1 MKKKSNKIIIIIF
14 VMFILAVNILNILT
28 PDKTFSETENR
39 MLSQFPKINFK
50 NITSGKFTKKF
61 ESYITDQFMLRD
73 FWVSAKSDVERLMLK
88 NKNNGIFFGKD
99 GFLLEDFN
107 RPNETLDKNI
117 DTINNFS
124 EKIPNFKTYLL
135 LAPNSV
141 KIYEDKLPMFSS
153 PYDQFKVIQ
162 YIKENMNENI
172 DFIDIYNV
180 LNSKKDEYIYF
191 RTDHHWTMRGAYY
204 AYEALSNKIGIK
216 PYDLKHFTSE
226 IVSDSFYGTYY
237 SKGNN
242 RHISPDYIEIFKLK
256 LDIDYKVHWLDN
268 DLQSDSL
275 YEYKHLD
282 TKDKYS
288 VFLDGNHSLMTIKT
302 NIKNDKKIVVFKDS
316 YSHSFIPFLA
326 NHYEEIHVIDLRY
339 YKLNLYEYIN
349 ENEINEGLFLY
360 NVSTFCDDN
369 NIGWLK

>member
-39 MLSQFPKINFK
+39 MLSQFPKISMK

-73 FWVSAKSDVERLMLK
+73 FWVSAKSDVERLILK

-99 GFLLEDFN
+99 EFLLEDFN
-107 RPNETLDKNI
+107 KPNETLDKNI
-117 DTINNFS
+117 NTINNFS
-124 EKIPNFKTYLL
+124 KKIPNFKTYLL

-141 KIYEDKLPMFSS
+141 KIYEDKLPKFST

-180 LNSKKDEYIYF
+180 LNSKKNEYIYF
-191 RTDHHWTMRGAYY
+191 KTDHHWTMRGAYY

-216 PYDLKHFTSE
+216 PYDLKHFNSE

-237 SKGNN
+237 SKANN
-242 RHISPDYIEIFKLK
+242 RHISPDYIEIFKPK
-256 LDIDYKVHWLDN
+256 FDMDYKVHWLDN
-268 DLQSDSL
+268 DLESDSL

-302 NIKNDKKIVVFKDS
+302 SVENNKKIVVFKDS

-360 NVSTFCDDN
+360 NVKNFCDDN
-369 NIGWLK
+369 NIGWLR